1 MDASVITLFPHG
13 ALDSAV
19 ITTVWVGVAVVAFF
33 NLRLGWVLS
42 GLVVPGYMVPLLILK
57 PWSAAVVFL
66 EGFVTYVLV
75 WWFSEVFSRFGYWS
89 SLFGRDRFFALVLVS
104 VVVRLLFDGW
114 LLPGIGQWITDELG
128 LVFDYR
134 NNLHSFGLVIIAL
147 IANQFWKTGLL
158 RGLVPMAV
166 TIGVTFVI
174 VRYGLMNLTNFTIS
188 SMGYMYEDIASSILA
203 SPKAYVIL
211 LTVAFVASRMNLIY
225 GWDFSGILIPS
236 LLALQ
241 WYQPGKVLMTFVEAI
256 LILVIARMLLR
267 TPWLRNTNIEG
278 ARKLLLFFNINFVY
292 KLLLAHLLLFL
303 YPEYKVTDSYAFG
316 YLLSTLIAIKMYDK
330 DIAVRLTRA
339 ALQTSLTGVAIAS
352 LIGFGLTLL
361 PVSQLWQDPGAAQA
375 SSQQLQRVTEH
386 FDDRLR
392 DDKVMLYRAQ
402 GSGPMP
408 QLLTSELQ
416 AFTRAVEL
424 LDAYRR
430 DKTPAQLDA
439 ATGYLAGLG
448 YELLELE
455 GRYLYLRE
463 TDPVRGWGL
472 YVIDTQTSNRLVV
485 EVPAPLDER
494 GTFEAGIS
502 LFLNAQAGAL
512 AIAGTRQGINGD
524 GAANVLHN
532 RETLFH
538 IFHDT
543 LSRRDVLQVR
553 SYTTETARSVASVRK
568 QPGVAGARELITT
581 LWVKSELPPGLNLA
595 SLKEI
600 IGELDLEWQAFPA
613 ANRQRE
619 TTRSGFAELLLNQQA
634 VRKLRARFIRL
645 EQETPVQVTKQRIDG
660 YLQEWLLGSRQRIAA
675 RGSGV
680 YLPTGTEQLLYF
692 DEEIVTPLLDASRQF
707 YRDGDWSAG
716 GLDEIRTIQA
726 AAAPFGY
733 RLLRYRHSLSG
744 QDYLI
749 LFEDAA
755 ARPQRFWGT
764 YVFRLGPAQGYVV
777 QVPRPLFEIN
787 SFEYGVSLF
796 ERLGARAL
804 LIAGAH
810 PDANLD
816 GTANIVQVE
825 HFHSL
830 FSLVSQVLL
839 REAGDEPVMIVHS
852 RALGYRA
859 DAPRPQ
865 AQVLVSFAEG
875 TFASAAG
882 NPLGQALLATLD
894 ADDLSYQFVDGRPET
909 AGYEVGNVPQS
920 LYLNATRNKGFG
932 VLWLTPE
939 ARSSYR
945 QQTENRQEQ
954 ARFSALGIET
964 RDADLENYILHQ
976 DTADSRLQ
984 APALLRESI
993 GRYQSR
999 ADIVTLRKLQVQWP
1013 GYSWQRLIDRNTR
1026 QSFLAVFDTRQQLCL
1041 VANLHPRQFDRVI
1054 SVTAGDMDPS
1064 RIREF
1069 IDSRAGLLELEG

>member
-1 MDASVITLFPHG
+1 MELPVIALFPHG

-19 ITTVWVGVAVVAFF
+19 ITTVWVGVAVVVFF

-75 WWFSEVFSRFGYWS
+75 WWFSEGLSRFGYWS

-104 VVVRLLFDGW
+104 VVVRLVFDGW
-114 LLPGIGQWITDELG
+114 LLPGIGQWMSNELG

-158 RGLVPMAV
+158 RGLVPMTV

-241 WYQPGKVLMTFVEAI
+241 WYQPGKVLLTFLEAI
-256 LILVIARMLLR
+256 LILVIARLLLQ
-267 TPWLRNTNIEG
+267 TPWLRNTSIEG
-278 ARKLLLFFNINFVY
+278 AKKLLLFFNINFIY
-292 KLLLAHLLLFL
+292 KLLLAYLLLFF

-316 YLLSTLIAIKMYDK
+316 YLLATLIAIKMYDK
-330 DIAVRLTRA
+330 GIAVRLTRA

-352 LIGFGLTLL
+352 VVGFGLTLL
-361 PVSQLWQDPGAAQA
+361 PIAQLWQDPVTALTN
-375 SSQQLQRVTEH
+375 SQPLQKLPAH
-386 FDDRLR
+386 LDDRIR
-392 DDKVMLYRAQ
+392 DDKVLLYRAQ
-402 GSGPMP
+402 QSGAMP
-408 QLLTSELQ
+408 QLLTPELQ
-416 AFTRAVEL
+416 AFTRAIEL
-424 LDAYRR
+424 LDDYRR
-430 DKTPAQLDA
+430 NKTAAQLEA
-439 ATGYLAGLG
+439 AAGHLAEVG

-463 TDPVRGWGL
+463 TAPVRGWGL
-472 YVIDTQTSNRLVV
+472 YVIDTGTSNRLVV
-485 EVPAPLDER
+485 EIPAPLDEH

-524 GAANVLHN
+524 GASNVLHN

-538 IFHDT
+538 IFHHT

-553 SYTTETARSVASVRK
+553 GYTTETVRSVASVRK
-568 QPGVAGARELITT
+568 QALPAGARELTNT

-595 SLKEI
+595 RLKEI
-600 IGELDLEWQAFPA
+600 IGELSVEWQVLPA

-619 TTRSGFAELLLNQQA
+619 TTRSGFAELLLNRQA
-634 VRKLRARFIRL
+634 IRKLHAQFIRL
-645 EQETPVQVTKQRIDG
+645 EQEPVMQVTEQRIDG
-660 YLQEWLLGSRQRIAA
+660 YLQEWLLGSRQRISA
-675 RGSGV
+675 RGSGL
-680 YLPTGTEQLLYF
+680 YQPTETEHLLYF
-692 DEEIVTPLLDASRQF
+692 DEEIVTPLLSASRHF
-707 YRDGDWSAG
+707 YRDGNWSVE
-716 GLDEIRTIQA
+716 GLDEIRTIQSA
-726 AAAPFGY
+726 AATFGY
-733 RLLRYRHSLSG
+733 RLLHYRHSVSG

-749 LFEDAA
+749 LFEDEA

-787 SFEYGVSLF
+787 SFEYGVALF
-796 ERLGARAL
+796 ERLSARAL

-810 PDANLD
+810 PDTNLD
-816 GTANIVQVE
+816 GTANIVKLE
-825 HFHSL
+825 HFQSL
-830 FSLVSQVLL
+830 FSMVSQVLL

-859 DAPRPQ
+859 DAPLPQ

-875 TFASAAG
+875 TFASAAD
-882 NPLGQALLATLD
+882 NPLSQALLATLES
-894 ADDLSYQFVDGRPET
+894 DDLSYQFVDGRPET

-920 LYLNATRNKGFG
+920 LYLNATQNKGFG

-945 QQTENRQEQ
+945 QQSENRQEH

-964 RDADLENYILHQ
+964 RDADLVNYILQQ

-984 APALLRESI
+984 VPVQLRESI
-993 GRYQSR
+993 GHYQSR

-1013 GYSWQRLIDRNTR
+1013 DYSWQRLIDRNTR
-1026 QSFLAVFDTRQQLCL
+1026 QSFLAVFDTQRQLCL
-1041 VANLHPRQFDRVI
+1041 VANLHPRQVDRMI
-1054 SVTAGDMDPS
+1054 SVTARDTDPS
-1064 RIREF
+1064 RVRDF
-1069 IDSRAGLLELEG
+1069 IGSRAGLLEFEG

>member
-1 MDASVITLFPHG
+1 MDVPVIALFPHG

-19 ITTVWVGVAVVAFF
+19 ITTVWVGVAVVAYF
-33 NLRLGWVLS
+33 NLRFGWVLS

-75 WWFSEVFSRFGYWS
+75 WGFSERLSRFGYWS

-104 VVVRLLFDGW
+104 VAVRLVFDGW
-114 LLPGIGQWITDELG
+114 LLPGIGQWMTGELG

-158 RGLVPMAV
+158 GGLLPMTV
-166 TIGVTFVI
+166 TIGVTYLI
-174 VRYGLMNLTNFTIS
+174 VRYGLMTLTNFTIS

-241 WYQPGKVLMTFVEAI
+241 WYQPGKILMTFAEAI
-256 LILVIARMLLR
+256 LILLAARLLLQ
-267 TPWLRNTNIEG
+267 TPWLRNSNIEG

-292 KLLLAHLLLFL
+292 KLLLGYFILLL
-303 YPEYKVTDSYAFG
+303 YPDYKITDSYAFG
-316 YLLSTLIAIKMYDK
+316 YLLATLIAIKMYDK
-330 DIAVRLTRA
+330 DIAIRLTRA

-352 LIGFGLTLL
+352 LVGFGLTLL
-361 PVSQLWQDPGAAQA
+361 PLDRLWQEQGGAQA
-375 SSQQLQRVTEH
+375 GARSSRQVAGQI
-386 FDDRLR
+386 DSRLR
-392 DDKVMLYRAQ
+392 EDKVLLYRAQ
-402 GSGPMP
+402 ESGPMP

-416 AFTRAVEL
+416 AFARAIGL

-430 DKTPAQLDA
+430 DRQPATLDA
-439 ATGYLAGLG
+439 AAGYLAEVG

-472 YVIDTQTSNRLVV
+472 YVIDTATRNRLVI

-502 LFLNAQAGAL
+502 LLLNTGAGAL
-512 AIAGTRQGINGD
+512 AIAGTKQGSNAD
-524 GAANVLHN
+524 GASNVLYN

-538 IFHDT
+538 VFHHT

-553 SYTTETARSVASVRK
+553 SYTAETARR
-568 QPGVAGARELITT
+568 VAGLRREPSADGEPANT
-581 LWVKSELPPGLNLA
+581 LWVKSELPSGLNLA
-595 SLKEI
+595 QLKRI
-600 IGELDLEWQAFPA
+600 IGKLDVAWQALPA

-619 TTRSGFAELLLNQQA
+619 ATRSGFAELLLNTQS
-634 VRKLRARFIRL
+634 VRKLRARLVRI
-645 EQETPVQVTKQRIDG
+645 EQDLPLQVTEQRIDG

-675 RGSGV
+675 SGSGV
-680 YLPTGTEQLLYF
+680 YRPPETEQLLYF
-692 DEEIVTPLLDASRQF
+692 DEEVITPLLAAARDF
-707 YRDGDWSAG
+707 YRDGSWTAE
-716 GLDEIRTIQA
+716 GLVEIRTIQDA
-726 AAAPFGY
+726 AASLGY

-744 QDYLI
+744 HDYMI
-749 LFEDAA
+749 LSEDEA

-764 YVFRLGPAQGYVV
+764 YIFRLGPAAGYVV

-787 SFEYGVSLF
+787 SFEYGVALF
-796 ERLGARAL
+796 ERLDARAL

-810 PDANLD
+810 PDTNLD
-816 GTANIVQVE
+816 GSSDIVRLE
-825 HFHSL
+825 HIGSL

-839 REAGDEPVMIVHS
+839 REAGDEPVLIVHS
-852 RALGYRA
+852 RAMGYRP
-859 DAPRPQ
+859 DTPPPQ
-865 AQVLVSFAEG
+865 GQVLVSFAEG
-875 TFASAAG
+875 SFAG
-882 NPLGQALLATLD
+882 TDDNPLNSALLETLE
-894 ADDLSYQFVDGRPET
+894 ADDLTYQFVDGRRET

-920 LYLNATRNKGFG
+920 LYLDATRNKGFA

-945 QQTENRQEQ
+945 QQSENRQEQ
-954 ARFSALGIET
+954 LRFAALGIET
-964 RDADLENYILHQ
+964 RDADLETYILQQ
-976 DTADSRLQ
+976 DASDTRTQVPARLR
-984 APALLRESI
+984 ASI
-993 GRYQSR
+993 GHYQSV
-999 ADIVTLRKLQVQWP
+999 ADIVTLRRLQLQWP
-1013 GYSWQRLIDRNTR
+1013 DYSWQRLIDRNTH
-1026 QSFLAVFDTRQQLCL
+1026 QSFLAVFDAQRQLCL
-1041 VANLHPRQFDRVI
+1041 VANLHPRQAERMV
-1054 SVTAGDMDPS
+1054 SVTPGAMDGL

-1069 IDSRAGLLELEG
+1069 ITSRSGLLEFEG

>member
-1 MDASVITLFPHG
+1 MELPVIALFPHG

-33 NLRLGWVLS
+33 NLRFGWVLS

-66 EGFVTYVLV
+66 EGFVTYALV
-75 WWFSEVFSRFGYWS
+75 WWFSEGLSRFGYWS
-89 SLFGRDRFFALVLVS
+89 SLFGRDRFFALILVS

-114 LLPGIGQWITDELG
+114 LLPGIGQWMSDELG

-147 IANQFWKTGLL
+147 IANQFWKTGLR
-158 RGLVPMAV
+158 RGLVPMVV
-166 TIGVTFVI
+166 TIGITFVI

-241 WYQPGKVLMTFVEAI
+241 WYQPGKVLMTFAEAI
-256 LILVIARMLLR
+256 LILVIARGLLK
-267 TPWLRNTNIEG
+267 TPWLRNANIEG
-278 ARKLLLFFNINFVY
+278 ARQLLLFFNINFIY
-292 KLLLAHLLLFL
+292 KLLLAYLLLFL

-330 DIAVRLTRA
+330 EIAVHLTRA

-352 LIGFGLTLL
+352 LVGFGLTLL
-361 PVSQLWQDPGAAQA
+361 PVSQLWQGTAITLAN
-375 SSQQLQRVTEH
+375 SQQLQTLTEH
-386 FDDRLR
+386 LDDRLR
-392 DDKVMLYRAQ
+392 DDKLLLYRAQ
-402 GSGPMP
+402 ESGPMP
-408 QLLTSELQ
+408 QLLTTELQ
-416 AFTRAVEL
+416 AFTRAIEL

-439 ATGYLAGLG
+439 AAGHLAELG

-463 TDPVRGWGL
+463 TAPVRGWGL
-472 YVIDTQTSNRLVV
+472 YVIDTGTSNRLVV

-502 LFLNAQAGAL
+502 LFLDAQAGAL
-512 AIAGTRQGINGD
+512 AIAGTKQGMSGD
-524 GAANVLHN
+524 GTANVLLN

-538 IFHDT
+538 IFHHT

-553 SYTTETARSVASVRK
+553 SYTTETVRSVTRVRK
-568 QPGVAGARELITT
+568 QPADAGARELINT

-595 SLKEI
+595 RIKET
-600 IGELDLEWQAFPA
+600 IGELAVEWQELPA
-613 ANRQRE
+613 TNRQRE

-645 EQETPVQVTKQRIDG
+645 EQKLPVQVTAQRIDG

-675 RGSGV
+675 SGSGA
-680 YLPTGTEQLLYF
+680 YQPAKTEQLLYF
-692 DEEIVTPLLDASRQF
+692 DEEIVTPLLNASRHF
-707 YRDGDWSAG
+707 YRDSIWSAEG
-716 GLDEIRTIQA
+716 IDEIRTIQTA
-726 AAAPFGY
+726 AAAFGY
-733 RLLRYRHSLSG
+733 QLLHYRHSISD

-749 LFEDAA
+749 LFENET

-764 YVFRLGPAQGYVV
+764 YVFRLGPSQGYVV

-787 SFEYGVSLF
+787 SFEYGVALF

-810 PDANLD
+810 PNANLD
-816 GTANIVQVE
+816 GTANIVQLE

-839 REAGDEPVMIVHS
+839 REAGDEPMMIVHS
-852 RALGYRA
+852 RAQGYRA

-875 TFASAAG
+875 TFASTDE
-882 NPLGQALLATLD
+882 NPLHETLLAALET
-894 ADDLSYQFVDGRPET
+894 DDLSYQFVDGQPET

-920 LYLNATRNKGFG
+920 LYLDATRNKGFG

-939 ARSSYR
+939 ARSAYR
-945 QQTENRQEQ
+945 QQSENRQEQ
-954 ARFSALGIET
+954 ARFSVLGIES
-964 RDADLENYILHQ
+964 RDADLESYILQQ
-976 DTADSRLQ
+976 DTPDSQ
-984 APALLRESI
+984 QQIPARLREGI
-993 GRYQSR
+993 GRYQSL
-999 ADIVTLRKLQVQWP
+999 ADIVTLRKLQVHWP
-1013 GYSWQRLIDRNTR
+1013 NYSWQRLIDRNTR
-1026 QSFLAVFDTRQQLCL
+1026 QSFLAVFDTQQQLCL
-1041 VANLHPRQFDRVI
+1041 VANLHPRQLDRVI
-1054 SVTAGDMDPS
+1054 RVAAGDIDPS

-1069 IDSRAGLLELEG
+1069 IRSRAGLLEFEG

>member
-1 MDASVITLFPHG
+1 MELPVIALFPHG

-33 NLRLGWVLS
+33 NLRFGWVLS

-75 WWFSEVFSRFGYWS
+75 WWFSEGLSRFGYWS

-114 LLPGIGQWITDELG
+114 LLPGIGQWMTDELG

-134 NNLHSFGLVIIAL
+134 NNLHSFGLVVIAL

-158 RGLVPMAV
+158 RGLVPMTV

-241 WYQPGKVLMTFVEAI
+241 WYQPGKVLMTFSEAI
-256 LILVIARMLLR
+256 LILLIARVLLQ
-267 TPWLRNTNIEG
+267 TPWFRNTNIEG

-292 KLLLAHLLLFL
+292 KMLLAYLLLFL

-316 YLLSTLIAIKMYDK
+316 YLLATLIAIKMYDK

-352 LIGFGLTLL
+352 LVGFGLTLL
-361 PVSQLWQDPGAAQA
+361 PVSQLWQGPGVALAN
-375 SSQQLQRVTEH
+375 SQPLQKLTEH
-386 FDDRLR
+386 LDDRLR
-392 DDKVMLYRAQ
+392 DDKVLLYRAQ
-402 GSGPMP
+402 ESGSMP
-408 QLLTSELQ
+408 QLLTTELQ

-439 ATGYLAGLG
+439 AAGHLAEVG

-472 YVIDTQTSNRLVV
+472 YVIDTGTSNRLVV

-524 GAANVLHN
+524 GASNVLHN

-538 IFHDT
+538 IFHHT

-553 SYTTETARSVASVRK
+553 SYTTESARNVASVRE
-568 QPGVAGARELITT
+568 QPAAGDPVELTNT

-595 SLKEI
+595 RLKEI
-600 IGELDLEWQAFPA
+600 IGELAVEWQELPA

-619 TTRSGFAELLLNQQA
+619 TTRSGFAELLLNPQA
-634 VRKLRARFIRL
+634 IRKLRARFIRL
-645 EQETPVQVTKQRIDG
+645 EQEPTVQVTEQRIDG

-675 RGSGV
+675 RGSDV
-680 YLPTGTEQLLYF
+680 YQPTETEQLLYF
-692 DEEIVTPLLDASRQF
+692 DEEIVTPLLSATRHF
-707 YRDGDWSAG
+707 YRDGSWSDE

-726 AAAPFGY
+726 AAASFGY
-733 RLLRYRHSLSG
+733 RLLHYRHSLSG

-749 LFEDAA
+749 LFEDETTL
-755 ARPQRFWGT
+755 PQRFWGT

-787 SFEYGVSLF
+787 SFEYGVALF
-796 ERLGARAL
+796 ERLEARAL

-810 PDANLD
+810 PDTNID
-816 GTANIVQVE
+816 GTANIVQLE

-839 REAGDEPVMIVHS
+839 REAGDEPMMIVHS

-859 DAPRPQ
+859 DSPLPQ

-875 TFASAAG
+875 TFAG
-882 NPLGQALLATLD
+882 TDDNPLSQTLLATLD

-939 ARSSYR
+939 ARSAYR
-945 QQTENRQEQ
+945 QQSENRQEQ

-964 RDADLENYILHQ
+964 RDTDLENFILQ
-976 DTADSRLQ
+976 QNTADSRPRI
-984 APALLRESI
+984 PAQLRASI
-993 GRYQSR
+993 ERYQSR

-1013 GYSWQRLIDRNTR
+1013 GYTWQRLIDRNTR

-1041 VANLHPRQFDRVI
+1041 VANLHPRQLDRVI
-1054 SVTAGDMDPS
+1054 SIPAADMDPS
-1064 RIREF
+1064 HIREF
-1069 IDSRAGLLELEG
+1069 IGNRAGLLEFEG

>member
-1 MDASVITLFPHG
+1 MDVPVIPLFPHG

-19 ITTVWVGVAVVAFF
+19 ITTVWIGVAVVAYF
-33 NLRLGWVLS
+33 NLRFGWVLS

-66 EGFVTYVLV
+66 EGFVTYVVV
-75 WWFSEVFSRFGYWS
+75 WWFSERLSRFGYWS

-114 LLPGIGQWITDELG
+114 LLPGIGQWMTDELG

-158 RGLVPMAV
+158 RGLVPMTV
-166 TIGVTFVI
+166 TIGITYVI

-241 WYQPGKVLMTFVEAI
+241 WYQPGKIFMTFLEAI
-256 LILVIARMLLR
+256 LILVIARVLMQ
-267 TPWLRNTNIEG
+267 TPWLRNSNIEG
-278 ARKLLLFFNINFVY
+278 ARKLLLFFNINFIY
-292 KLLLAHLLLFL
+292 KLLLGYLILFL
-303 YPEYKVTDSYAFG
+303 YPDYKVTDSYAFG
-316 YLLSTLIAIKMYDK
+316 YLLATLIAIKMYDK

-352 LIGFGLTLL
+352 LVGFGLTLL
-361 PVSQLWQDPGAAQA
+361 PVTQLWQDQGSALAN
-375 SSQQLQRVTEH
+375 SQPPQTLTEH
-386 FDDRLR
+386 LDARLR
-392 DDKVMLYRAQ
+392 DDKVLLYRAQ
-402 GSGPMP
+402 ESGPMP
-408 QLLTSELQ
+408 QLLTTELQ
-416 AFTRAVEL
+416 AFTRAIEL
-424 LDAYRR
+424 IDAYLQ
-430 DKTPAQLDA
+430 DKLPAQLDA
-439 ATGYLAGLG
+439 AAGYLAEVG
-448 YELLELE
+448 YELLQLD

-463 TDPVRGWGL
+463 SAPVRGWGL
-472 YVIDTQTSNRLVV
+472 YVIDTGTSNRLVV

-512 AIAGTRQGINGD
+512 AIAGTKQGINGD
-524 GAANVLHN
+524 GASNVLYN

-538 IFHDT
+538 IFHHT

-553 SYTTETARSVASVRK
+553 GYTTETARDAASVRG
-568 QPGVAGARELITT
+568 QPVASATQEPINT
-581 LWVKSELPPGLNLA
+581 LWVKSELPPGFNLA
-595 SLKEI
+595 RLKEI
-600 IGELDLEWQAFPA
+600 IGELAVEWQALPA

-619 TTRSGFAELLLNQQA
+619 TTRSGFAELLLNQQGI
-634 VRKLRARFIRL
+634 RKLRARFIRPQ
-645 EQETPVQVTKQRIDG
+645 QEPSLQVTEQRIDG

-675 RGSGV
+675 SGSDV
-680 YLPTGTEQLLYF
+680 YQPTETEDLLYF
-692 DEEIVTPLLDASRQF
+692 DEEIITPLLSASRDF
-707 YRDGDWSAG
+707 YRDGNWSAE
-716 GLDEIRTIQA
+716 GLDEIRTIQMA
-726 AAAPFGY
+726 AASFGY

-749 LFEDAA
+749 LSEDEA

-764 YVFRLGPAQGYVV
+764 FVFRLGPAQGYVV

-787 SFEYGVSLF
+787 SFEYGVALF

-810 PDANLD
+810 PDTNLD
-816 GTANIVQVE
+816 GSANIVQFE
-825 HFHSL
+825 HFGSL

-839 REAGDEPVMIVHS
+839 REAGDAPVMIVHS
-852 RALGYRA
+852 RAMGYRA
-859 DAPRPQ
+859 DAPLPQ

-875 TFASAAG
+875 TFASIAD
-882 NPLGQALLATLD
+882 NQLGQTLLATLD
-894 ADDLSYQFVDGRPET
+894 ADDLSYQYVDGRPET

-920 LYLNATRNKGFG
+920 LYLDATRNKGFA

-939 ARSSYR
+939 ARASYR
-945 QQTENRQEQ
+945 QQSENRQEQ
-954 ARFSALGIET
+954 MRFAALGIET
-964 RDADLENYILHQ
+964 RDTDLENYILQQ
-976 DTADSRLQ
+976 DTSDNRKQLPVA
-984 APALLRESI
+984 LRESI
-993 GRYQSR
+993 GRYQSL
-999 ADIVTLRKLQVQWP
+999 ADIVTLRKLQVEWP
-1013 GYSWQRLIDRNTR
+1013 DYAWERVIDRNTH
-1026 QSFLAVFDTRQQLCL
+1026 QSFLAVFDTQQQLCL
-1041 VANLHPRQFDRVI
+1041 VANLHPRHGNQVI
-1054 SVTAGDMDPS
+1054 TVTAEDMAAS

-1069 IDSRAGLLELEG
+1069 IVSRAGLLEFEG